1 MILSNRVKRRIATIA
16 LYAVLILI
24 TGLVVLP
31 LVIIVSSSFKNESEI
46 FDFPFRLIPK
56 DVVWNNFLQLKDNF
70 PLYTWNSIKLTVIIV
85 IVQLITASTGAYA
98 FTKLQWKF
106 RDSVFMLYLVSMMIP
121 SQAVV
126 IPQFL
131 LISNLGLY
139 DSHAALVFL
148 GAFTAIGTFL
158 FRQFFLSIPNTY
170 MEAARIDGA
179 REWGIFLTIMLPMSK
194 AVIATQTIF
203 SFRYFWN
210 DFFNPMIYI
219 TSPALKTIPLGMTDF
234 VRDQYTYWGPQLAAG
249 LLSIIPVLLVFLAGQ
264 RYFIEGTAASG
275 IKG

>member
-1 MILSNRVKRRIATIA
+1 MMLSNKSKKNILNVVKYIFLCFVT
-16 LYAVLILI
+16 LLILM
-24 TGLVVLP
+24 P
-31 LVIIVSSSFKNESEI
+31 LIIIISSSFKNESEI
-46 FDFPFRLIPK
+46 FDFPFHLIPRN
-56 DVVWNNFLQLKDNF
+56 VVWNNFVQLKDNF
-70 PLYTWNSIKLTVIIV
+70 PLYTWNSIKLTAIIV
-85 IVQLITASTGAYA
+85 IVQLVTASTGAYA

-106 RDSVFMLYLVSMMIP
+106 RDSVFMLYLISMMIP

-131 LISNLGLY
+131 LIRNLGLY
-139 DSHAALVFL
+139 DTHAALVFL

-179 REWGIFLTIMLPMSK
+179 REWHIFLAIMLPMSK

-219 TSPALKTIPLGMTDF
+219 TSPKLKTIPLGMTDF

-249 LLSIIPVLLVFLAGQ
+249 LLSIIPVLIVFLAGQ
-264 RYFIEGTAASG
+264 KYFIEGTASSG
-275 IKG
+275 LKG